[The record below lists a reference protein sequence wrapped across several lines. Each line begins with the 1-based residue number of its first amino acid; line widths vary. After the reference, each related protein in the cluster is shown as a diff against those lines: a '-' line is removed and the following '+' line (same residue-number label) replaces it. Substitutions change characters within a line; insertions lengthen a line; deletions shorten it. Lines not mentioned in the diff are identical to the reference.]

1 MNLKR
6 TTFIP
11 KLVFKMNP
19 ERLTAEISSFFPF
32 QPTPEQQKAL
42 EKLASY
48 MLNADDQQVFLLK
61 GYAGTGKTTLISA
74 LIRYLDEH
82 HIGCVLMAPTGRAA
96 KVLASY
102 SGHQAMTI
110 HKKIYRKS
118 KVMGEEGPFAL
129 NFNKHK
135 DTFFIVDEASMI
147 SNERGENSFFGSGRL
162 LEDLL
167 EFIYTGENC
176 RLILMGDTAQ
186 LPPVGQILSPALDA
200 LQLRNMG
207 MEAHEIELTTVV
219 RQAENSGILR
229 NATALRDAIRND
241 LVKLLPKLKINKVD
255 VIRLPGDELID
266 TLTASYSRVGPE
278 ESKIV
283 CYSNKRAVL
292 FNKGIRNSVLYKE
305 DEVTSGDYLMVA
317 KNNYL
322 WSDKYKEIPFI
333 ANGDLVEIVRVR
345 KQYEMY
351 GFRFADMEVRF
362 PDYNWE
368 LEVRVLLDSLIS
380 EAPALDKASQERLY
394 LDVMQDYAPYCR
406 SKKELYEK
414 MREDPWLNALQVK
427 YGYAFTCHKAQG
439 GQWKDVFLDQG
450 YVTEERMGLDY
461 YRWLYT
467 AMTRAT
473 ERVYLINFRDEFIEE
488 EGMISL

>member
-1 MNLKR
+1 MNQKH
-6 TTFIP
+6 
-11 KLVFKMNP
+11 
-19 ERLTAEISSFFPF
+19 LTAEISSYFPF
-32 QPTPEQQKAL
+32 QPTPEQAVTL
-42 EKLASY
+42 EKLAFF
-48 MLNADDQQVFLLK
+48 MLTADEQQVFLLK

-82 HIGCVLMAPTGRAA
+82 QIGCVLMAPTGRAA

-102 SGHQAMTI
+102 SGHQAMTL

-118 KVMGEEGPFAL
+118 KVNGEDGPFAL

-147 SNERGENSFFGSGRL
+147 SNERGENAFFGSGRL
-162 LEDLL
+162 LGDLL
-167 EFIYTGENC
+167 EFVYTGENC

-186 LPPVGQILSPALDA
+186 LPPVGQILSPALDPA
-200 LQLRNMG
+200 QLRILG
-207 MEAHEIELTTVV
+207 MEPQEMELTTVV
-219 RQAENSGILR
+219 RQAEDSGILM

-241 LVKLLPKLKINKVD
+241 LTKLMPKLKINQVD
-255 VIRLPGDELID
+255 VIRVSGEELID
-266 TLTASYSRVGPE
+266 TITASYSRVGPE

-305 DEVTSGDYLMVA
+305 DEITGGDFLMVA

-333 ANGDLVEIVRVR
+333 ANGDLVEIVRIR
-345 KQYEMY
+345 KNYEMY

-368 LEVRVLLDSLIS
+368 LEVRVLLDSLVA
-380 EAPALDKASQERLY
+380 EAPALDKVSQEKLY
-394 LDVMQDYAPYCR
+394 QDVTQDYAPYCR
-406 SKKELYEK
+406 TKKELYEK
-414 MREDPWLNALQVK
+414 LREDPWLNALQVK

-439 GQWKDVFLDQG
+439 GQWKEVFIDQG
-450 YVTEERMGLDY
+450 YITEERMGLDY

-467 AMTRAT
+467 ALTRAT
-473 ERVYLINFRDEFIEE
+473 EKIYLINFRDEFIEE
-488 EGMISL
+488 

>member
-6 TTFIP
+6 TTFSEN
-11 KLVFKMNP
+11 LRLKMNP
-19 ERLTAEISSFFPF
+19 ASLTAQISTFFPF
-32 QPTPEQQKAL
+32 QPTSQQQEAL
-42 EKLASY
+42 EILANF
-48 MLNADDQQVFLLK
+48 MINATDQQVFLLK
-61 GYAGTGKTTLISA
+61 GYAGTGKTSLISA
-74 LIRYLDEH
+74 LIRYLDANKLT
-82 HIGCVLMAPTGRAA
+82 CVLLAPTGRAA

-102 SGHQAMTI
+102 SGHTALTI
-110 HKKIYRKS
+110 HKKIYRK
-118 KVMGEEGPFAL
+118 KQITGGEGPFTL
-129 NFNKHK
+129 NINTHK
-135 DTFFIVDEASMI
+135 NAFFIVDEASMI
-147 SNERGENSFFGSGRL
+147 SNDGGGDASFGSGRL

-186 LPPVGQILSPALDA
+186 LPPVGQVLSPALDSE
-200 LQLRNMG
+200 QLRRLG
-207 MEAHEIELTTVV
+207 METLGIELTQVV
-219 RQAENSGILR
+219 RQSGDSGILS
-229 NATALRDAIRND
+229 NATALRESIRND
-241 LVKLLPKLKINKVD
+241 LVKALPRLRVNKVD
-255 VIRLPGDELID
+255 VIRLSGDELID
-266 TLTASYSRVGPE
+266 TISASYGRVGPE
-278 ESKIV
+278 ESKII

-292 FNKGIRNSVLYKE
+292 FNKGIRNTVLYKE
-305 DEVTSGDYLMVA
+305 DEITTGDFLMVA

-333 ANGDLVEIVRVR
+333 ANGDLVEVVRVR

-368 LEVRVLLDSLIS
+368 LEVRVLLDSLVA
-380 EAPALDKASQERLY
+380 EAPALDKVSQERLY
-394 LDVMQDYAPYCR
+394 LDVMQDYAPYCH

-414 MREDPWLNALQVK
+414 MREDPWLNSLQVK

-473 ERVYLINFRDEFIEE
+473 ERMYLINFRDEFIEN
-488 EGMISL
+488 G

>member
-1 MNLKR
+1 MNQA
-6 TTFIP
+6 
-11 KLVFKMNP
+11 
-19 ERLTAEISSFFPF
+19 RLIAEISSFFPF
-32 QPTPEQQKAL
+32 QLTLEQQIAL
-42 EKLASY
+42 EKLAFF
-48 MLNADDQQVFLLK
+48 MINASDQQVFLLK

-74 LIRYLDEH
+74 LIRYLDDH

-102 SGHQAMTI
+102 SGHPAMTI

-118 KVMGEEGPFAL
+118 KVTSEEGPFLL

-147 SNERGENSFFGSGRL
+147 SNEKAVTSFFGSGHL
-162 LEDLL
+162 LKDLL

-186 LPPVGQILSPALDA
+186 LPPVGQTLSPALDTN
-200 LQLRNMG
+200 QLRKLG
-207 MEAHEIELTTVV
+207 METHEIELTTVV
-219 RQAENSGILR
+219 RQAENSGILT
-229 NATALRDAIRND
+229 NATVLRESIRKD
-241 LVKLLPKLKINKVD
+241 LVRSLPRLKINQVD
-255 VIRLPGDELID
+255 VIRLSGEELID
-266 TLTASYSRVGPE
+266 ALTASYSRVGAE

-305 DEVTSGDYLMVA
+305 DEISSGDYLMVA

-322 WSDKYKEIPFI
+322 WSEKYKEIPFI
-333 ANGDLVEIVRVR
+333 ANGDLIEIVRVR

-368 LEVRVLLDSLIS
+368 LEVRILLDSLVS
-380 EAPALDKASQERLY
+380 EAPALDKALQDNLY
-394 LDVMQDYAPYCR
+394 LGVMQDYAPYCH

-450 YVTEERMGLDY
+450 YVTEEHMGVDY

-473 ERVYLINFRDEFIEE
+473 ERIYLINFRDEFIEN
-488 EGMISL
+488 S

>member
-1 MNLKR
+1 MNQAQ
-6 TTFIP
+6 
-11 KLVFKMNP
+11 
-19 ERLTAEISSFFPF
+19 LTAEISTFFPF
-32 QPTPEQQKAL
+32 KPTPEQLTAL
-42 EKLASY
+42 KKLAFF
-48 MLNADDQQVFLLK
+48 MLNASEQQVFLLK

-82 HIGCVLMAPTGRAA
+82 HLGCVLMAPTGRAA

-118 KVMGEEGPFAL
+118 KITGEEGPFSL
-129 NFNKHK
+129 NFNNHK

-147 SNERGENSFFGSGRL
+147 SNERGESSFFGSGHL

-167 EFIYTGENC
+167 EYIYTGENC

-186 LPPVGQILSPALDA
+186 LPPVGQILSPALDGE
-200 LQLRNMG
+200 QLRNLG
-207 MEAHEIELTTVV
+207 MEPHEIELTTVV
-219 RQAENSGILR
+219 RQAEDSGILS
-229 NATALRDAIRND
+229 NATALRQAIRKD
-241 LVKLLPKLKINKVD
+241 LVKVLPKLKINKID
-255 VIRLPGDELID
+255 VIRVPGDELID
-266 TLTASYSRVGPE
+266 TITASYGRVGPE

-292 FNKGIRNSVLYKE
+292 FNKGIRGSVLYKE
-305 DEVTSGDYLMVA
+305 DEITSGDLLMVA

-368 LEVRVLLDSLIS
+368 LEVRVLLDSLVA
-380 EAPALDKASQERLY
+380 EAPALDKASQEKLY
-394 LDVMQDYAPYCR
+394 MDVMEDYAPYCR

-414 MREDPWLNALQVK
+414 LREDPWLNALQVK

-439 GQWKDVFLDQG
+439 GQWKDIFLDQG
-450 YVTEERMGLDY
+450 YVTEERMGVDY

-488 EGMISL
+488 

>member
-1 MNLKR
+1 MNQAS
-6 TTFIP
+6 
-11 KLVFKMNP
+11 
-19 ERLTAEISSFFPF
+19 LTAEISSFFPF
-32 QPTPEQQKAL
+32 QPTPEQQTAL
-42 EKLASY
+42 EKLAHF
-48 MLNADDQQVFLLK
+48 MLNASEQQVFLLK

-82 HIGCVLMAPTGRAA
+82 HLGCILMAPTGRAA

-110 HKKIYRKS
+110 HKNIYRKS
-118 KVMGEEGPFAL
+118 KITGEEGPFSL
-129 NFNKHK
+129 NFNNHK

-147 SNERGENSFFGSGRL
+147 SNERGESYSFGSGHL

-200 LQLRNMG
+200 EELRKLG
-207 MEAHEIELTTVV
+207 METHEIELTTVV
-219 RQAENSGILR
+219 RQAVDSGILS
-229 NATALRDAIRND
+229 NATSLREAIRND
-241 LVKLLPKLKINKVD
+241 LVKILPKLRINQVD
-255 VIRLPGDELID
+255 VIRVPGDELID
-266 TLTASYSRVGPE
+266 TLSASYGRVGAE

-305 DEVTSGDYLMVA
+305 DEITSGDYLMVA

-345 KQYEMY
+345 KHYEMY

-368 LEVRVLLDSLIS
+368 LEVRVLLDSLVA
-380 EAPALDKASQERLY
+380 EAPALDKASQEKLY
-394 LDVMQDYAPYCR
+394 LDVIQDYAPYCR

-414 MREDPWLNALQVK
+414 LREDPWLNALQVK

-439 GQWKDVFLDQG
+439 GQWKEVFLDQG
-450 YVTEERMGLDY
+450 YVTEERMGVDY

-473 ERVYLINFRDEFIEE
+473 ERVYLINFRDEFIVE
-488 EGMISL
+488 

>member
-1 MNLKR
+1 MNQ
-6 TTFIP
+6 
-11 KLVFKMNP
+11 
-19 ERLTAEISSFFPF
+19 EHLTAEISSYFPF
-32 QPTPEQQKAL
+32 QPTPEQSVAL
-42 EKLASY
+42 EKLAFF
-48 MLNADDQQVFLLK
+48 MLTADEQQVFLLK

-82 HIGCVLMAPTGRAA
+82 QIGCVLMAPTGRAA

-118 KVMGEEGPFAL
+118 KVNGEESPFAL

-147 SNERGENSFFGSGRL
+147 SNERGENTFFGSGRL

-167 EFIYTGENC
+167 EFVYTGENC

-186 LPPVGQILSPALDA
+186 LPPVGQILSPALDPA
-200 LQLRNMG
+200 QLRNLG
-207 MEAHEIELTTVV
+207 MESQEIELTTVV
-219 RQAENSGILR
+219 RQAEDSGILM

-241 LVKLLPKLKINKVD
+241 LVKLIPKLKINQVD
-255 VIRLPGDELID
+255 VIRVPGEELID
-266 TLTASYSRVGPE
+266 TITASYSHVGPE

-292 FNKGIRNSVLYKE
+292 FNKGIRNSVLFKE
-305 DEVTSGDYLMVA
+305 DEITGGDFLMVA

-333 ANGDLVEIVRVR
+333 ANGDLVEIVRIR
-345 KQYEMY
+345 KNYEMY

-368 LEVRVLLDSLIS
+368 LEVRVLLDSLMA
-380 EAPALDKASQERLY
+380 EAPALDKVSQERLY
-394 LDVMQDYAPYCR
+394 QDVVQDYAPYCR
-406 SKKELYEK
+406 TKKELYEK
-414 MREDPWLNALQVK
+414 LRDDPWLNALQVK

-439 GQWKDVFLDQG
+439 GQWKDVFIDQG

-467 AMTRAT
+467 ALTRAT
-473 ERVYLINFRDEFIEE
+473 EKIYLINFRDEFIKE
-488 EGMISL
+488 

>member
-11 KLVFKMNP
+11 KFSFKMNQD
-19 ERLTAEISSFFPF
+19 RLITEISSFFPF
-32 QPTPEQQKAL
+32 QPTPEQQEAL
-42 EKLASY
+42 EKLAFF
-48 MLNADDQQVFLLK
+48 MLHSSDQQVFLLR

-82 HIGCVLMAPTGRAA
+82 QVGCVLMAPTGRAA

-102 SGHQAMTI
+102 SGHTSLTI

-118 KVMGEEGPFAL
+118 KITGEDGPFSL
-129 NFNKHK
+129 NYNKHK

-147 SNERGENSFFGSGRL
+147 SNEKGESSSFGSGHL

-167 EFIYTGENC
+167 EYIYTGENC

-186 LPPVGQILSPALDA
+186 LPPVGQVLSPALDPA
-200 LQLRNMG
+200 QLRSMG
-207 MEAHEIELTTVV
+207 MEPHEIELTTVV
-219 RQAENSGILR
+219 RQAVDSGVLS
-229 NATALRDAIRND
+229 NATALREAIRND
-241 LVKLLPKLKINKVD
+241 LVKQLPKLRINKVD
-255 VIRLPGDELID
+255 VIRLAGDELID
-266 TLTASYSRVGPE
+266 AITASYSRVGVE
-278 ESKIV
+278 ESKII

-292 FNKGIRNSVLYKE
+292 FNRGIRNSVLYKE
-305 DEVTSGDYLMVA
+305 DEITNGDLMMVA
-317 KNNYL
+317 RNNYL

-351 GFRFADMEVRF
+351 GFRYADMEVRF
-362 PDYNWE
+362 PDYDWE
-368 LEVRVLLDSLIS
+368 LEVRVLLDSLVA
-380 EAPALDKASQERLY
+380 EAPALDKTSQDRLY
-394 LDVMQDYAPYCR
+394 QEVAEDYAPYCR
-406 SKKELYEK
+406 TKKELYDK
-414 MREDPWLNALQVK
+414 LKEDPWLNSLQVK

-450 YVTEERMGLDY
+450 YVTEERMGIDY

-488 EGMISL
+488 

>member
-1 MNLKR
+1 MNQ
-6 TTFIP
+6 
-11 KLVFKMNP
+11 
-19 ERLTAEISSFFPF
+19 EHLTAEISSYFPF
-32 QPTPEQQKAL
+32 QPTPEQAVAL
-42 EKLASY
+42 EKLSFF
-48 MLNADDQQVFLLK
+48 MLTADEQQVFLLK

-82 HIGCVLMAPTGRAA
+82 QVGCVLMAPTGRAA

-102 SGHQAMTI
+102 SGHQAMTL

-118 KVMGEEGPFAL
+118 RVNGEEGPFAL

-147 SNERGENSFFGSGRL
+147 SNERGENAFFGSGRL
-162 LEDLL
+162 LGDLL
-167 EFIYTGENC
+167 EFVYTGENC
-176 RLILMGDTAQ
+176 RLIMMGDTAQ
-186 LPPVGQILSPALDA
+186 LPPVGQILSPALDPA
-200 LQLRNMG
+200 QLRNLG
-207 MEAHEIELTTVV
+207 MEPQEMELTTVV
-219 RQAENSGILR
+219 RQAEDSGILM
-229 NATALRDAIRND
+229 NATSLREAIRND
-241 LVKLLPKLKINKVD
+241 LTKLMPKIKINQVD
-255 VIRLPGDELID
+255 VIRVSGEELID
-266 TLTASYSRVGPE
+266 TITASYSRVGPE

-305 DEVTSGDYLMVA
+305 DEITGGDFLMVA

-333 ANGDLVEIVRVR
+333 ANGDLVEIVRIR
-345 KQYEMY
+345 KNYEMY

-368 LEVRVLLDSLIS
+368 LEVRVLLDSLVA
-380 EAPALDKASQERLY
+380 EAPALDKVSQEKLY
-394 LDVMQDYAPYCR
+394 QDVTQDYAPYCR
-406 SKKELYEK
+406 TKKELYEK
-414 MREDPWLNALQVK
+414 LREDPWLNALQVK

-439 GQWKDVFLDQG
+439 GQWKEVFIDQG
-450 YVTEERMGLDY
+450 YITEERMGLDY

-467 AMTRAT
+467 ALTRAT
-473 ERVYLINFRDEFIEE
+473 EKIYLINFRDEFIEE
-488 EGMISL
+488 

>member
-1 MNLKR
+1 MNQ
-6 TTFIP
+6 
-11 KLVFKMNP
+11 

-32 QPTPEQQKAL
+32 EPTPEQLTAL
-42 EKLASY
+42 EKLALF
-48 MLNADDQQVFLLK
+48 MLTANDQQVFLLK

-82 HIGCVLMAPTGRAA
+82 RIGCILMAPTGRAA

-118 KVMGEEGPFAL
+118 RVTGEEGPFSL

-147 SNERGENSFFGSGRL
+147 SNERGESSSFGSGRL

-167 EFIYTGENC
+167 EYIYTGENC

-200 LQLRNMG
+200 AQLRNLG
-207 MEAHEIELTTVV
+207 MDPHEIELTTVV
-219 RQAENSGILR
+219 RQAIDSGILG
-229 NATALRDAIRND
+229 NATALREAIRKD
-241 LVKLLPKLKINKVD
+241 LVKILPRLKINKVD
-255 VIRLPGDELID
+255 VIRVGGDELID
-266 TLTASYSRVGPE
+266 AITSSYGRVGPE

-292 FNKGIRNSVLYKE
+292 FNKGIRSAVLYKE
-305 DEVTSGDYLMVA
+305 DEISSGDFLMVA

-333 ANGDLVEIVRVR
+333 ANGDLVEIVRIR
-345 KQYEMY
+345 KYYEMY

-368 LEVRVLLDSLIS
+368 LEVRVLLDSLIA
-380 EAPALDKASQERLY
+380 EAPALDKTSQERLY
-394 LDVMQDYAPYCR
+394 LDVMQDYAPSCR
-406 SKKELYEK
+406 NKKELYEK
-414 MREDPWLNALQVK
+414 LREDPWLNSLQVK

-473 ERVYLINFRDEFIEE
+473 EKVYLINFRDEFIEE
-488 EGMISL
+488 

>member
-1 MNLKR
+1 MNQKH
-6 TTFIP
+6 
-11 KLVFKMNP
+11 
-19 ERLTAEISSFFPF
+19 LTAEISSYFPF
-32 QPTPEQQKAL
+32 QPTPEQAVTL
-42 EKLASY
+42 EKLAFF
-48 MLNADDQQVFLLK
+48 MLTADEQQVFLLK

-82 HIGCVLMAPTGRAA
+82 QIGCVLMAPTGRAA

-102 SGHQAMTI
+102 SGHQAMTL

-118 KVMGEEGPFAL
+118 RVNGEEGPFAL

-147 SNERGENSFFGSGRL
+147 SNERGENAFFGSGRL
-162 LEDLL
+162 LGDLL
-167 EFIYTGENC
+167 EFVYTGENC
-176 RLILMGDTAQ
+176 RLIMMGDTAQ
-186 LPPVGQILSPALDA
+186 LPPVGQILSPALDPA
-200 LQLRNMG
+200 QLRNLG
-207 MEAHEIELTTVV
+207 MEPQEMELTTVV
-219 RQAENSGILR
+219 RQAEDSGILM
-229 NATALRDAIRND
+229 NATSLREAIRND
-241 LVKLLPKLKINKVD
+241 LTKLMPKIKINQVD
-255 VIRLPGDELID
+255 VIRVSGEELID
-266 TLTASYSRVGPE
+266 TITASYSRVGPE

-305 DEVTSGDYLMVA
+305 DEITGGDFLMVA

-333 ANGDLVEIVRVR
+333 ANGDLVEIVRIR
-345 KQYEMY
+345 KNYEMY

-368 LEVRVLLDSLIS
+368 LEVRVLLDSLVA
-380 EAPALDKASQERLY
+380 EAPALDKVSQEKLY
-394 LDVMQDYAPYCR
+394 QDVTQDYAPYCR
-406 SKKELYEK
+406 TKKELYEK
-414 MREDPWLNALQVK
+414 LREDPWLNALQVK

-439 GQWKDVFLDQG
+439 GQWKEVFIDQG
-450 YVTEERMGLDY
+450 YITEERMGLDY

-467 AMTRAT
+467 ALTRAT
-473 ERVYLINFRDEFIEE
+473 EKIYLINFRDEFIEE
-488 EGMISL
+488 

>member
-1 MNLKR
+1 MKLKR

-11 KLVFKMNP
+11 KLVSKMNQ

-32 QPTPEQQKAL
+32 QPTPEQQTAL
-42 EKLASY
+42 ERLSLF
-48 MLNADDQQVFLLK
+48 MLNASDQQVFLLK

-110 HKKIYRKS
+110 HKNIYRKA
-118 KVMGEEGPFAL
+118 KVNGEEGPFSL

-147 SNERGENSFFGSGRL
+147 SNERGESSVFGSGHL

-167 EFIYTGENC
+167 EYIYTGENC

-186 LPPVGQILSPALDA
+186 LPPVGQILSPALDP
-200 LQLRNMG
+200 LELRNLG

-219 RQAENSGILR
+219 RQAENSGILT
-229 NATALRDAIRND
+229 NATALRESIRKD
-241 LVKLLPKLKINKVD
+241 LVKVLPKLKINKVD
-255 VIRLPGDELID
+255 VIRVPGDELID
-266 TLTASYSRVGPE
+266 MLTASYSRVGAE
-278 ESKIV
+278 ESKII

-292 FNKGIRNSVLYKE
+292 FNKGIRNSVLFKE
-305 DEVTSGDYLMVA
+305 DEITTGDYLLVA

-368 LEVRVLLDSLIS
+368 LEVRVLLDSLVA
-380 EAPALDKASQERLY
+380 EAPALDKVSQERLY

-414 MREDPWLNALQVK
+414 MREDPWLNALQIK
-427 YGYAFTCHKAQG
+427 YGYALTCHKAQG

-450 YVTEERMGLDY
+450 YVTEERMGVDY

-473 ERVYLINFRDEFIEE
+473 ERIYLINFRDEFIEE
-488 EGMISL
+488 